1 MIIFSF
7 IKKNVKKKIICFL
20 THHLLLKFSLTFS
33 LCFQGQLLY
42 WRFFHHNG
50 ISFQVEN
57 EASEEEIES
66 LFGEIKNEKFGSK
79 DVDDLT
85 GLHSIFV
92 TVSPVL
98 CQEVKNYYDKLKNH
112 MKIELMKKEEGE
124 IKKKEEI
131 DNEEVIED
139 LSFESIEDQN
149 SEREK
154 LKIKLKKYEGNFQN
168 I

>member
-1 MIIFSF
+1 M
-7 IKKNVKKKIICFL
+7 
-20 THHLLLKFSLTFS
+20 
-33 LCFQGQLLY
+33 
-42 WRFFHHNG
+42 
-50 ISFQVEN
+50 
-57 EASEEEIES
+57 
-66 LFGEIKNEKFGSK
+66 
-79 DVDDLT
+79 
-85 GLHSIFV
+85 

-154 LKIKLKKYEGNFQN
+154 LKIKLKKYSD
-168 I
+168 

>member
-1 MIIFSF
+1 
-7 IKKNVKKKIICFL
+7 
-20 THHLLLKFSLTFS
+20 
-33 LCFQGQLLY
+33 
-42 WRFFHHNG
+42 
-50 ISFQVEN
+50 
-57 EASEEEIES
+57 
-66 LFGEIKNEKFGSK
+66 
-79 DVDDLT
+79 
-85 GLHSIFV
+85 
-92 TVSPVL
+92 
-98 CQEVKNYYDKLKNH
+98 